1 MCTRLYTFASE
12 NGKSPANLNKKV
24 MNTKEKT
31 LLAES
36 IVSRLLANADDLDTD
51 EVGRLMKEILLTEAS
66 AITVKDGATLTE
78 AVDRLP
84 SELCQVK
91 RIALIVFYNPLSP
104 MMMSDL
110 ASLAH
115 FTAKFDPEADIR
127 WTSASTDMVPQ
138 DRFIIAIISDK
149 Y

>member
-1 MCTRLYTFASE
+1 M
-12 NGKSPANLNKKV
+12 
-24 MNTKEKT
+24 
-31 LLAES
+31 
-36 IVSRLLANADDLDTD
+36 
-51 EVGRLMKEILLTEAS
+51 
-66 AITVKDGATLTE
+66 TVKDGATLTE